1 MYEKRIL
8 AAMLT
13 LSMVVSMT
21 ACGNSE
27 AGGSKDSAKNNG
39 NGDEPYT
46 VTMVLNGS
54 TQPDEERIE
63 QKSMRFLNRN
73 LMRILILLCCRGQ
86 VQASSYSLCYQGM
99 KKLMSFIPRQPMQC
113 SI

>member
-1 MYEKRIL
+1 MKKRIL

-54 TQPDEERIE
+54 TQPDEKESNK
-63 QKSMRFLNRN
+63 KSMRFLNRN
-73 LMRILILLCCRGQ
+73 LMRILICCAAVGKCKPAVTAYVIRG
-86 VQASSYSLCYQGM
+86 
-99 KKLMSFIPRQPMQC
+99 
-113 SI
+113 

>member
-1 MYEKRIL
+1 MNINHTVTERRKCMKKRIL

-63 QKSMRFLNRN
+63 QKIKTIKITSCNPATVSILVFL
-73 LMRILILLCCRGQ
+73 
-86 VQASSYSLCYQGM
+86 S
-99 KKLMSFIPRQPMQC
+99 
-113 SI
+113 

>member
-1 MYEKRIL
+1 MKKRIL

-63 QKSMRFLNRN
+63 QKINEILEPELNAN
-73 LMRILILLCCRGQ
+73 LDIVVLPC
-86 VQASSYSLCYQGM
+86 ASASRYSLCYQGM
-99 KKLMSFIPRQPMQC
+99 KKLMFFIPRQPMQC

>member
-1 MYEKRIL
+1 MKKRIL

-21 ACGNSE
+21 ACGNSD

-46 VTMVLNGS
+46 VTMVLNVR
-54 TQPDEERIE
+54 TKQDE
-63 QKSMRFLNRN
+63 
-73 LMRILILLCCRGQ
+73 
-86 VQASSYSLCYQGM
+86 
-99 KKLMSFIPRQPMQC
+99 
-113 SI
+113 